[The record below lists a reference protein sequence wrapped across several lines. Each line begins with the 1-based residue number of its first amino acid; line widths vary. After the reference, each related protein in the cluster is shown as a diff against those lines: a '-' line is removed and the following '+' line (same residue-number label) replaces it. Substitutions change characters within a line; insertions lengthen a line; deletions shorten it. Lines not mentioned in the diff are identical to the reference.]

1 MVLDEGAPLPDFTL
15 PTDDGGTL
23 TNASLHGR
31 AAVLYFYPKDD
42 TSGCTSEARAFRD
55 ALPEFTQA
63 GVAVVGV
70 SVDPIASHIKFRAKH
85 GLNFPLASDS
95 EKALASALGLWV
107 EKNMYGRKYMGM
119 ERATL
124 LVDGAGVIRKV
135 WRKVK
140 VPGHVAAVLQA
151 ARHLAEQPP
160 AAE

>member
-1 MVLDEGAPLPDFTL
+1 MALNEGSPLPGFSL

-23 TNASLHGR
+23 TNAGLLGR
-31 AAVLYFYPKDD
+31 TTVLYFYPKDD
-42 TSGCTSEARAFRD
+42 TSGCTSEAKAFRD
-55 ALPEFTQA
+55 VLPEFTQA

-107 EKNMYGRKYMGM
+107 EKSMYGRKYMGM

-140 VPGHVAAVLQA
+140 VPGHVAAVLQV